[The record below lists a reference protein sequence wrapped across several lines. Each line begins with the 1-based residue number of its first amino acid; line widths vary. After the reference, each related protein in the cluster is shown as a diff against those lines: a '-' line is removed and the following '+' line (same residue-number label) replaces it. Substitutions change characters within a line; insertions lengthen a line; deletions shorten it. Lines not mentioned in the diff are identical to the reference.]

1 VISFYRFV
9 VLSRNVFFV
18 YVIKS
23 SVDGRL
29 YKGLT
34 SDLQKRINEHNR
46 GKTKTTKA
54 FKPWELVYYEEFSTR
69 DEARQREKYLKTG
82 AGRRF
87 LKSLDL

>member
-1 VISFYRFV
+1 MY
-9 VLSRNVFFV
+9 FV

-23 SVDGRL
+23 TVDGRL

-34 SDLQKRINEHNR
+34 SDLQKRIYEHNR

-69 DEARQREKYLKTG
+69 DEAREREKYFKTG

>member
-1 VISFYRFV
+1 M
-9 VLSRNVFFV
+9 FFV

-82 AGRRF
+82 SGRRF

>member
-1 VISFYRFV
+1 M
-9 VLSRNVFFV
+9 FFV

-23 SVDGRL
+23 TLDGRL

-34 SDLQKRINEHNR
+34 SNLHKRINEHNS

-54 FKPWELVYYEEFSTR
+54 FKPWKLLYYEEFSTR
-69 DEARQREKYLKTG
+69 VEARGREKYLKTG

>member
-1 VISFYRFV
+1 M
-9 VLSRNVFFV
+9 FFV
-18 YVIKS
+18 YVLRS
-23 SVDGRL
+23 SVEGRL

-34 SDLQKRINEHNR
+34 SDLQKRIDEHNR

>member
-1 VISFYRFV
+1 M
-9 VLSRNVFFV
+9 
-18 YVIKS
+18 KS

-54 FKPWELVYYEEFSTR
+54 FKPWELVYYKEFSTR